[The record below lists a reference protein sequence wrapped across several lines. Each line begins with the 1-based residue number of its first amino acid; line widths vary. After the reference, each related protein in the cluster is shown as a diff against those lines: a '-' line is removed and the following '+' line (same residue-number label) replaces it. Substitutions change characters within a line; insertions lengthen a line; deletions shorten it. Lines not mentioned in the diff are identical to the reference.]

1 MIILQYSDRIVK
13 SIAKK
18 ILKKSCNTENFIFL
32 SQTPVFTAFR
42 RTAGCFWK
50 ALHADDPTAV
60 RTAFPDAMR
69 QSSIFRP

>member
-50 ALHADDPTAV
+50 ALRADPSAAV
-60 RTAFPDAMR
+60 QSAFPDAMY
-69 QSSIFRP
+69 QSGIFCT